1 VQNLGKYRVFC
12 KGAAEQVLAVCVKR
26 LKADGTTEEMK
37 PGSQAQKDIEDKI
50 KDYAGKALRTIV
62 LAYKV
67 PYF

>member
-1 VQNLGKYRVFC
+1 MHNVGKYRVFC
-12 KGAAEQVLAVCVKR
+12 KGAAEQVLAQCIKR
-26 LKADGTTEEMK
+26 LKADGTTEDMK
-37 PGSQAQKDIEDKI
+37 PGSQAFKDIEAKI

>member
-1 VQNLGKYRVFC
+1 VHNLGKYRVFC
-12 KGAAEQVLAVCVKR
+12 KGAAEQVLAVCIKR

>member
-1 VQNLGKYRVFC
+1 MHNVGKYRVFC
-12 KGAAEQVLAVCVKR
+12 KGAAEQVLAVCNKR
-26 LKADGTTEEMK
+26 LKADGTTEDLLK
-37 PGSQAQKDIEDKI
+37 PEVIKVIADKI

>member
-1 VQNLGKYRVFC
+1 VHNVGKYRVFC
-12 KGAAEQVLAVCVKR
+12 KGAAEQVLDVCNKR
-26 LKADGTTEEMK
+26 LKADGT
-37 PGSQAQKDIEDKI
+37 PEDLKKEVRDEIANKI

>member
-1 VQNLGKYRVFC
+1 VHNLGKYRVFC

-26 LKADGTTEEMK
+26 LKADGTTEDLTK
-37 PGSQAQKDIEDKI
+37 GSKVHTDIQDKI